1 MKADLKL
8 LMKRL
13 KWADSKGITHV
24 KLTSDGTRLV
34 VSGKLPDG
42 EMQQIYPM
50 SQEEKDETPGYIDT
64 RTTTPISYDQGD
76 REFGDIGS
84 GDFSGEY
91 RDSDYINESIE
102 KIKNEFKRYL

>member
-1 MKADLKL
+1 MKAHLKL

-13 KWADSKGITHV
+13 KWADTKGIEHV
-24 KLTSDGTRLV
+24 NLTTDGSRLI

-42 EMQQIYPM
+42 KVQQIYPM
-50 SQEEKDETPGYIDT
+50 SQEEKDETPDYIDT